1 MSTTQTSVTVSGPL
15 PSGMLPPLCV
25 DLDGTLVATDTL
37 WESLLGICR
46 YCPLALLSVLAA
58 IVRGKA
64 RFKSVVARHV
74 SLDAHR
80 LPYRQDLLRYLR
92 EQKAEGRRLV
102 LVTAAHHTIA
112 NAVTEHLSG
121 LFDEVLATTPD
132 HNLSGRAK
140 GQLLTDKFGEGGF
153 TYVGNSA
160 SDLGVWRHA
169 AAAIPVSARASVIA
183 DIPVP
188 IEATFLAPR
197 HWLHT
202 LSRAVRMHQ
211 WVKNLLVLVPLFTS
225 RDLPNLVALAK
236 LLVVA
241 LALSFVAS
249 AQYLLND
256 LIDLDS
262 DREHFEKRHRP
273 LASGDLPILLGLLL
287 VPCLLC
293 VGGSLG
299 FLMGSWTVLMLLGAY
314 FISSLLY
321 STVLKTKPLVDVFA
335 LAGLYVLRIVVGGFV
350 SNHLV
355 TAWLFSFSFLCF
367 LSLGFLKRCIE
378 LARANQ
384 AGSKRVGRR
393 GYYPA
398 DAAIL
403 MAMGVAASFASI
415 VVLSLYVYS
424 ESANT
429 LYKHPFAL
437 WGFVPTCLLVQCR
450 WWLSGSRNYIKED
463 PVRYAISDRVLWVS
477 AAIGAACYWVA
488 ISGA

>member
-1 MSTTQTSVTVSGPL
+1 
-15 PSGMLPPLCV
+15 V

-37 WESLLGICR
+37 WESLLKICR
-46 YCPLALLSVLAA
+46 YHPAALLPVFLA
-58 IVRGKA
+58 ILRGKA
-64 RFKSVVARHV
+64 HFKSVVACNV
-74 SLDAHR
+74 SLDADR
-80 LPYRQDLLRYLR
+80 LPYRPDLLRYLR
-92 EQKAEGRRLV
+92 EQKAEGRSLV

-112 NAVTEHLSG
+112 NAAAAHLSG
-121 LFDEVLATTPD
+121 LFDEVLATNED
-132 HNLSGRAK
+132 RNLHGRVK
-140 GQLLTDKFGEGGF
+140 GQLLTEKFGEGGF

-160 SDLGVWRHA
+160 SDLAVWRHA
-169 AAAIPVSARASVIA
+169 ASAIPVSARPRVIA
-183 DIPVP
+183 GIPTP
-188 IEATFLAPR
+188 IEATFLGPR
-197 HWLHT
+197 DRLRT

-225 RDLPNLVALAK
+225 RDLLNLVALAK

-241 LALSFVAS
+241 LALSLVAS

-273 LASGDLPILLGLLL
+273 LASGDLPIPVGLLL
-287 VPCLLC
+287 VPCLLFL
-293 VGGSLG
+293 GGLLG
-299 FLMGSWTVLMLLGAY
+299 FVVGSWTVLMLLGAY
-314 FISSLLY
+314 FISCLLY
-321 STVLKTKPLVDVFA
+321 SIVLKTKPLVDVFA
-335 LAGLYVLRIVVGGFV
+335 LAGLYVFRIVIGGFV

-378 LARANQ
+378 LARATQ
-384 AGSKRVGRR
+384 ADPKRVGRR

-403 MAMGVAASFASI
+403 TAMGVAGSFASI
-415 VVLSLYVYS
+415 VVLALYVYS

-437 WGFVPTCLLVQCR
+437 WGFVPICLLVQCR

-488 ISGA
+488 IGGI